1 MTTGQG
7 WALGLAAV
15 ALFWAV
21 GAYNR
26 LQRLRLDIQSAF
38 AGLDTQLRRRHEL
51 VTRLHS
57 ALRPQLPAAHDV
69 LERLVA
75 ASNQVMAATDLVKG
89 HPHQSGPLHSCSMA
103 EDVFQE
109 AHARLLELLAPI
121 QAHAPSPDLG
131 VQLAELALA
140 DNQARFSRSL
150 FNEATQAYNRAL
162 RPWPTPLMARLA
174 GFGRAAELNLSPRRT
189 DAAQPSA

>member
-1 MTTGQG
+1 MSASQA

-15 ALFWAV
+15 ALFWGV

-26 LQRLRLDIQSAF
+26 LKRLRNEIQSAF
-38 AGLDTQLRRRHEL
+38 ASLETQLRRRHEL
-51 VTRLHS
+51 APRLQA

-89 HPHQSGPLHSCSMA
+89 HPQQSGPLHSCSMA

-109 AHARLLELLAPI
+109 AHARLLELLAQPE
-121 QAHAPSPDLG
+121 ASALLPDLG
-131 VQLAELALA
+131 TQLAELELA
-140 DNQARFSRSL
+140 DSQARFSRSL
-150 FNEATQAYNRAL
+150 FNEITQAYNEAVRQ
-162 RPWPTPLMARLA
+162 WPTRLIARLA
-174 GFGRAAELNLSPRRT
+174 GFARAAELNASPRRI
-189 DAAQPSA
+189 DAAKPSV

>member
-1 MTTGQG
+1 MTGGQG

-26 LQRLRLDIQSAF
+26 LHRLRQDIQSAF
-38 AGLDTQLRRRHEL
+38 ASLEIQLRRRHEL
-51 VTRLHS
+51 APRLQS

-109 AHARLLELLAPI
+109 AHARLLELLAQPE
-121 QAHAPSPDLG
+121 ASALLPELSA
-131 VQLAELALA
+131 QLAELELA
-140 DNQARFSRSL
+140 DSQARFSRSL

-174 GFGRAAELNLSPRRT
+174 GFARAAELNLSPRRA
-189 DAAQPSA
+189 DAAKPSA